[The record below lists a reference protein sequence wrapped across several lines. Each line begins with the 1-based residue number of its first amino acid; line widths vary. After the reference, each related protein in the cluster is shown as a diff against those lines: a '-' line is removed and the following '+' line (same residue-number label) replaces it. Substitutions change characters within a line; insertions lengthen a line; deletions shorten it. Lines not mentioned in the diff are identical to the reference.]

1 MKTEILS
8 PAGSMQGA
16 VASILNGAN
25 AIYMGT
31 NNFNARRNAKNF
43 TNDEIIQCV
52 KFAHARGVKVY
63 VVLNTLL
70 NDREFVLLEEEVKF
84 INNIGVDAVIVQ
96 DLGVAEFIKSIAP
109 KLSIHASTQLVIHN
123 LDGALFAKDLGLE
136 RVVLSR
142 ELTLEAIEYITKN
155 AGLQTE
161 VFVHG
166 ALCMSYSG
174 GCYISSIIGQRS
186 GNRGLCAQPCRL
198 PFSRDIGK
206 KDEYLLSLKDLS
218 LIDYILKLRDIG
230 VSSLKI
236 EGRMKRAEY
245 AGAVTDIYSRVLREN
260 RLATADEKLLLE
272 KVFSRTGFTDGYATG
287 DKGEH
292 MFGVKTEYT
301 GADEIYKKYQNTK
314 ETPSIPL
321 NAEFIAKDK
330 IIFKISDD
338 LGNEI
343 SYVSG
348 DIVHAL
354 SQPTQ
359 KEQII
364 ESLSKTGG
372 TPFYID
378 KLDIDIKD
386 DIYISKATLNLI
398 RRECI
403 NKLIEKREKIE
414 PRNILPY
421 IKDAKIP
428 NAKFVGFTISVL
440 KFNQI
445 TEFILENAY
454 GIYVPL
460 FELVSNINAIKN
472 IEKIICIIPKIYN
485 DRETNEIY
493 EALAKIKTIG
503 INKILCTN
511 VASINIAK
519 KYDFIR
525 IGDYSLNIFNSLAL
539 KSVKNLGFI
548 RQTLSFELMLSQIRD
563 INKCIDTEIIV
574 YGYLPLMI
582 FENCRIKDKKCVCK
596 IKQSYLY
603 DRNKQAFPLIP
614 EFGCRN
620 TLLNC
625 KKLCLKDDYKNIGI
639 KYARLNF
646 TIEDKK
652 ECENIF
658 RGYIAGDVIQ
668 DNITNG
674 LYYRGVK

>member
-8 PAGSMQGA
+8 PAGSIDGA
-16 VASILNGAN
+16 IASILNGAN

-31 NNFNARRNAKNF
+31 SNFNARRNAKNF
-43 TNDEIIQCV
+43 TNDEIIKCV
-52 KFAHARGVKVY
+52 KFAHLRGVKVY

-70 NDREFVLLEEEVKF
+70 NDREFALLQQEIEF

-96 DLGVAEFIKSIAP
+96 DLGVIQMLNQIAP
-109 KLSIHASTQLVIHN
+109 QLPIHASTQLLIHN
-123 LDGALFAKDLGLE
+123 LDGALFAKNIGLE

-142 ELTLEAIEYITKN
+142 ELTFEAIEYITKN
-155 AGLQTE
+155 ANIETE

-198 PFSRDIGK
+198 PFSRDINN
-206 KDEYLLSLKDLS
+206 KDEHLLSLKDLS

-245 AGAVTDIYSRVLREN
+245 AAAVTDIYSRILREN
-260 RLATADEKLLLE
+260 RLATDDEKLLLE
-272 KVFSRTGFTDGYATG
+272 KVFSRTGFTDGYAAD

-292 MFGVKTEYT
+292 MFGVKTEYM
-301 GADEIYKKYQNTK
+301 DPNEIYKIYQNTK

-321 NAEFIAKDK
+321 KAQFIAKDK
-330 IIFKISDD
+330 ILFKLWDDLNNEVSYISDD
-338 LGNEI
+338 VVPAINKQL
-343 SYVSG
+343 
-348 DIVHAL
+348 DK
-354 SQPTQ
+354 Q
-359 KEQII
+359 QIK

-378 KLDIDIKD
+378 TLEIDIND
-386 DIYISKATLNLI
+386 NIYISKSNLNLI

-403 NKLIEKREKIE
+403 DLLIEKREKVSH
-414 PRNILPY
+414 RGFLPY
-421 IKDAKIP
+421 IPDEKII
-428 NAKFVGFTISVL
+428 NQKFVGFTVSVL

-445 TEFILENAY
+445 TDFILENACE
-454 GIYVPL
+454 IYVPL
-460 FELVSNINAIKN
+460 FEILNNHNKMKN
-472 IEKIICIIPKIYN
+472 IDKIVCIIPKIYS
-485 DRETNEIY
+485 DKEASKIY
-493 EALAKIKTIG
+493 EALDVIKNIG

-511 VASINIAK
+511 VASLNIAK
-519 KYDFIR
+519 KYDFIMM
-525 IGDYSLNIFNSLAL
+525 GDYSLNIFNSLAL
-539 KSVKNLGFI
+539 KSLKKLGVI

-563 INKCIDTEIIV
+563 MNKYIDTEIII

-582 FENCRIKDKKCVCK
+582 FENCRIKDKKCVCD

-625 KKLCLKDDYKNIGI
+625 KKLYLKDDYKNIGI
-639 KYARLNF
+639 KYGRLNF
-646 TIEDKK
+646 TIEIPQ
-652 ECENIF
+652 ECEKIF
-658 RGYIAGDVIQ
+658 RGYIKGDVIQ

>member
-8 PAGSMQGA
+8 PAGSMDGA
-16 VASILNGAN
+16 IASILNGAN

-31 NNFNARRNAKNF
+31 NNFNARRNAKNL
-43 TNDEIIQCV
+43 TNDEIIDCV
-52 KFAHARGVKVY
+52 KFAHIRGVKVY
-63 VVLNTLL
+63 VVLNTLI
-70 NDREFVLLEEEVKF
+70 NDREFGLLEEEVKF

-96 DLGVAEFIKSIAP
+96 DLGVIEFIRQIAP
-109 KLSIHASTQLVIHN
+109 KLPIHASTQLLIHN

-142 ELTLEAIEYITKN
+142 ELTLGAIEYITKN
-155 AGLQTE
+155 AEIQTE

-206 KDEYLLSLKDLS
+206 KGEHLLSLKDLS

-245 AGAVTDIYSRVLREN
+245 AGAVTDIYSRVLNEN

-301 GADEIYKKYQNTK
+301 DADEIYKKYQNIK
-314 ETPSIPL
+314 ETPSIAL
-321 NAEFIAKDK
+321 NAQFIATDK
-330 IIFKISDD
+330 ITFKISDD
-338 LGNEI
+338 LGNEV
-343 SYVSG
+343 SYVST
-348 DIVHAL
+348 DIGQAL
-354 SQPTQ
+354 KQATQ
-359 KEQII
+359 KEQIG

-372 TPFYID
+372 TPFYI
-378 KLDIDIKD
+378 KNLDIDIKD
-386 DIYISKATLNLI
+386 GIYISKATLNLI
-398 RRECI
+398 RRSAIDLLIELREKVAYREFLPYVPDKKII
-403 NKLIEKREKIE
+403 NK
-414 PRNILPY
+414 
-421 IKDAKIP
+421 
-428 NAKFVGFTISVL
+428 KFEGFTVSVL

-445 TEFILENAY
+445 TDFILANACQ
-454 GIYVPL
+454 IYIPL
-460 FELVSNINAIKN
+460 SEIIANINDIKN

-485 DRETNEIY
+485 DKEADEIY
-493 EALAKIKTIG
+493 KALDRIKAIG
-503 INKILCTN
+503 IDKILCTN

-519 KYDFIR
+519 KYNFIM

-539 KSVKNLGFI
+539 RSVKNMGII

-563 INKCIDTEIIV
+563 INKYIDTEIFV

-582 FENCRIKDKKCVCK
+582 FENCRIKDKKCVCE

-625 KKLCLKDDYKNIGI
+625 KKLYLKDDYNNIGI
-639 KYARLNF
+639 KYARLSF
-646 TIEDKK
+646 TIEERE

-658 RGYIAGDVIQ
+658 RAFIKGEVIE